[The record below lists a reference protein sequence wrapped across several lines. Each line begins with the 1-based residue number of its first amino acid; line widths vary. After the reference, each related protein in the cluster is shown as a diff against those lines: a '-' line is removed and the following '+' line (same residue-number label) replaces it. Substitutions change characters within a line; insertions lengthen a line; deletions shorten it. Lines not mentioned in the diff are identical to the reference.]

1 MIRAAINHAC
11 NKRSFADQT
20 EGVHV
25 TTAVAVQFPLI
36 RRKIIQPLKRGKKHV
51 SGQNIGMQGMRR

>member
-25 TTAVAVQFPLI
+25 TTAVAVQIPYQAKNYSTI
-36 RRKIIQPLKRGKKHV
+36 KAR
-51 SGQNIGMQGMRR
+51 